1 MKKKRAQRNYLDVK
15 REVMKK
21 RINVLL
27 LAGMLILVC
36 ASMTACSGTRE
47 SMPQDKAFP
56 AGYRGSSPA
65 VSGAS
70 ADTVIAKLPYRSF
83 FADKTLCA
91 LIDTAVVNNID
102 LQIALKNIDYAEQ
115 LRNSA
120 KLGILP
126 SLSVGVQDIHNKSS
140 DNGAQKTPQEYI
152 ASVSSSWE
160 LDIWG
165 KIRSRSQSA
174 LAAYLK
180 TQEAAKA
187 VRTRLVADV
196 AAGYYNLLML
206 DAQLA
211 LSKKN
216 LALADTTLK
225 MIQLQY
231 TAGQVSGLA
240 IRQQEAARQS
250 IAGSIPLIEQNIALQ
265 ENALSTLCGRM
276 PGPIRRNQLLF
287 NAKVVD
293 DLSIGIPAAVL
304 QNRPDVRA
312 AELAVRGASADVDEA
327 GAAFYPS
334 IIVTAQGGVSA
345 LKSSDW
351 FNVPGSLFSV
361 LQGSLLQ
368 PLFQR
373 GQLKANYEQSKIKRD
388 QAELSFKQSLLNAV
402 AEVSDAL
409 VRLEKIKEQEVIA
422 EERVATLQK
431 AVTNSGMLFQSGLAT
446 YLEVI
451 VVQTNSLGAEL
462 NLADLRRQHLAA
474 LAELYRS
481 LGGGWR

>member
-1 MKKKRAQRNYLDVK
+1 MKKKRDV
-15 REVMKK
+15 V
-21 RINVLL
+21 VLT
-27 LAGMLILVC
+27 GMLFLVVF
-36 ASMTACSGTRE
+36 SIVGCSGSRE
-47 SMPQDKAFP
+47 SVQREGVFP
-56 AGYRGSSPA
+56 ASYRGALPLGSVAP
-65 VSGAS
+65 
-70 ADTVIAKLPYRSF
+70 ADTVIAKLPYKVF
-83 FADKTLCA
+83 FADPALQA
-91 LIDTAVVNNID
+91 LIDTALGNNID

-115 LRNSA
+115 LHNSA
-120 KLGILP
+120 KLGTFP
-126 SLSVGVQDIHNKSS
+126 SLTVGVQDIRNNSS

-152 ASVSSSWE
+152 ASASASWE

-174 LAAYLK
+174 LASYLK

-206 DAQLA
+206 DEQLTV
-211 LSKKN
+211 SREN

-231 TAGQVSGLA
+231 TAGQVNDLA
-240 IRQQEAARQS
+240 IMQQEASRQS
-250 IAGSIPLIEQNIALQ
+250 IAGSIPLIEQNIAVQ

-287 NAKVVD
+287 SEKVVD
-293 DLSIGIPAAVL
+293 DLSVGIPAALL

-312 AELAVRGASADVDEA
+312 AELAVRGANADLDEA
-327 GAAFYPS
+327 GAMFYPS
-334 IIVTAQGGVSA
+334 LILTAQGGVSA
-345 LKSSDW
+345 LRSSEW

-373 GQLKANYEQSKIKRD
+373 GQLKANFVQSKIKRD
-388 QAELSFKQSLLNAV
+388 QAELAFKQSMVKAV
-402 AEVSDAL
+402 EEVSDAL
-409 VRLEKIKEQEVIA
+409 VRLEKIKEQEIIA
-422 EERVATLQK
+422 QERVVTLQK
-431 AVTNSGMLFQSGLAT
+431 AVTNAGMLFKSGMAT

-451 VVQTNSLGAEL
+451 VVQTNALGAEL
-462 NLADLRRQHLAA
+462 TLSDIRRQHLAA
-474 LAELYRS
+474 MAELYRS
-481 LGGGWR
+481 LGGGWRQAL

>member
-1 MKKKRAQRNYLDVK
+1 MKKKTDV
-15 REVMKK
+15 
-21 RINVLL
+21 VLL
-27 LAGMLILVC
+27 TGILFLVVFSMAG
-36 ASMTACSGTRE
+36 CSGSRE
-47 SMPQDKAFP
+47 SVQRDGAFP
-56 AGYRGSSPA
+56 ASYRGALPVGSVAP
-65 VSGAS
+65 

-83 FADKTLCA
+83 FADQTLCA
-91 LIDTAVVNNID
+91 LIDTAMVNNID

-126 SLSVGVQDIHNKSS
+126 SLTVGVQDIRNKSS

-250 IAGSIPLIEQNIALQ
+250 IAGSIPLIEQNIAVQ

-312 AELAVRGASADVDEA
+312 AELAVRGANADVDEA

-373 GQLKANYEQSKIKRD
+373 GQLNANYEQSKIKRD

-431 AVTNSGMLFQSGLAT
+431 AVTNSGMLFQSGLAN